1 MATKTINSNPTMEE
15 LLASRYARSKPL
27 TLYRGQEVE
36 GEIVAK
42 NERELILDLGAK
54 AEGVISV
61 RDIPSSQQDS
71 LKVGDKIKAFV
82 IVVEN
87 ESSQAVLS
95 FHPAVETKSIR
106 GFKGSNWSKFQTA
119 QNQKSK
125 LSGRVIEV
133 NKGGLIVEV
142 TGVRGFLPN
151 SQVGFELLNKAS
163 KGMEGLIGQDIS
175 VAVIEIDATNNK
187 LIFSQRGKL
196 EDMVLKQLE
205 GFKNNQK
212 VSARIVCILPF
223 GLVVS
228 AEEVEGMVYIS
239 DVSWDKIDDLNSLF
253 KVGQE
258 IEAVVLDVDKE
269 LGRVNLSMKQL
280 AEDPFTKVAAQFAP
294 DETVKAEV
302 TTVSETGGFFK
313 LENGVEGFLPSAK
326 IDPDTKYETGK
337 TLTMLVDSVDARRR
351 KVNLTPFVTSTAGLI
366 YK

>member
-1 MATKTINSNPTMEE
+1 MAKTMEE
-15 LLASRYARSKPL
+15 LLASQPKL
-27 TLYRGQEVE
+27 ITLYRGQEVE
-36 GEIVAK
+36 GEIVTK
-42 NERELILDLGAK
+42 NERELVLDLGAK

-61 RDIPSSQQDS
+61 RDIPSSKQDS
-71 LKVGDKIKAFV
+71 LKIGDKIKAFV

-95 FHPAVETKSIR
+95 FNPAVETKSVR
-106 GFKGSNWSKFQTA
+106 GFKGSNWSKFQAA

-142 TGVRGFLPN
+142 AGVRGFLPN

-175 VAVIEIDATNNK
+175 VAVIEIDALNNK

-196 EDMVLKQLE
+196 EELVLKRLE

-228 AEEVEGMVYIS
+228 AAGLEGMVYIS
-239 DVSWDKIDDLNSLF
+239 DVSWDKIDDLNSIF
-253 KVGQE
+253 EVGQE
-258 IEAVVLDVDKE
+258 IEAMVLDVDRE

-280 AEDPFTKVAAQFAP
+280 AEDPFTKAAQQFTP

-302 TTVSETGGFFK
+302 TVISETGVFFK
-313 LENGVEGFLPSAK
+313 LEGPSGEFGTSGVEGFLPSAK
-326 IDPDTKYETGK
+326 VDPDTKYETGK
-337 TLTMLVDSVDARRR
+337 IFTMLVDSIDTKRR
-351 KVNLTPFVTSTAGLI
+351 KVNLAPFVTSTAGMI